1 MAKRKKKVKTMLEV
15 IESINKTLE
24 AKKEKQQVN
33 WDNKIKKV

>member
-1 MAKRKKKVKTMLEV
+1 MVKRKKKVKTMLEV

-24 AKKEKQQVN
+24 VKKEKQQFN

>member
-1 MAKRKKKVKTMLEV
+1 MAKHKKKIKTMLEV

-24 AKKEKQQVN
+24 TKKEKQQVN